1 MSTHSLRQSMRQ
13 AAKIAAFKHA
23 GSMLPGASSGG
34 NALVDSFPAP
44 QSNVGEE
51 MYNTYAPSALNTPA
65 LSDAD
70 IAAAGDGLPNPYAGV
85 SGALKK
91 FYEWGSTPIAAHT
104 YAKEKGFSDLPYPEQ
119 AARYWKD
126 HPPVASTAG
135 AGDYGA
141 RLYDY
146 FHNSQ
151 ENGKYNS
158 PEDATN
164 RMLLSP
170 ARLVYNGFRGAD
182 WLANGTSDM
191 ANGQPAGPAATPKTD
206 AAPATA
212 SVSAPAPAA
221 GANTKGI
228 LGADNAMLHGLGGAG
243 VGALLAS
250 ALGDKKK
257 RGRNALLGAGL
268 GGGAGLLLNH
278 LMNNKKAAMKEKQ
291 AEGGMPSDGIKNVA
305 ETIAR
310 AQGGL
315 EGQVAGIGLGGLGGA
330 LLGAAHGAYSP
341 GATASLDADGKP
353 TLKRRSRLMGAL
365 RGGAVGGAGGALAGN
380 FVGHHVGQYM
390 GQQAAANAQKT
401 ANSFLDQLQLNNPL
415 VQNAG
420 IAGGLGGAALGGLAG
435 LVSPGE
441 EESVDEFGRPVR
453 RQRGR
458 FGAMLR
464 GALGGGAAGALGGY
478 AAGRFA
484 PGVTGQAL
492 NAASSFGTDM
502 AKRLGFGQQQPKPL
516 NTANPQTL
524 EEMMAA
530 DAQSRSKAP
539 RSFRPLPSAGNYNT
553 NMF

>member
-1 MSTHSLRQSMRQ
+1 MRQ

-34 NALVDSFPAP
+34 NALVDSFPMP
-44 QSNVGEE
+44 QSNVAESAYN
-51 MYNTYAPSALNTPA
+51 MYDPNRPMSIAPLT
-65 LSDAD
+65 DAE
-70 IAAAGDGLPNPYAGV
+70 IAAANPRKFTWADAFTTSAPDPVFGSQKASPNFKLQPKDTFAGELTRGV
-85 SGALKK
+85 ASLGQLSDRYLGTNTGFDPAAIDDLAIADAQRRIDN
-91 FYEWGSTPIAAHT
+91 STP
-104 YAKEKGFSDLPYPEQ
+104 AK
-119 AARYWKD
+119 
-126 HPPVASTAG
+126 V
-135 AGDYGA
+135 
-141 RLYDY
+141 
-146 FHNSQ
+146 
-151 ENGKYNS
+151 
-158 PEDATN
+158 
-164 RMLLSP
+164 M
-170 ARLVYNGFRGAD
+170 RGAATGA
-182 WLANGTSDM
+182 ANVVDDLTDNDGGVGKAVGGLVERNITGKST
-191 ANGQPAGPAATPKTD
+191 PATQTAAISAPES
-206 AAPATA
+206 APATA
-212 SVSAPAPAA
+212 PVAD
-221 GANTKGI
+221 TKGI

-291 AEGGMPSDGIKNVA
+291 AEGGMPSDGMKNVA

-341 GATASLDADGKP
+341 GATASLDAAGNP

-365 RGGAVGGAGGALAGN
+365 RGALGGGAGGALAGN

-390 GQQAAANAQKT
+390 GQQAAVNAQKT

-484 PGVTGQAL
+484 PGATGQAL

-539 RSFRPLPSAGNYNT
+539 RSYRPLPGAGNYNT